1 MAMVVSPHHP
11 VGAAEEIRR
20 FGPTRGVV
28 AIWLP
33 VLNILMGKPYYYPI
47 YQAAEEQDLAI
58 LRPPST
64 AARSSCSTPAWA
76 SPIARAAVRAARKP
90 CSHLLGH

>member
-28 AIWLP
+28 AI
-33 VLNILMGKPYYYPI
+33 
-47 YQAAEEQDLAI
+47 
-58 LRPPST
+58 
-64 AARSSCSTPAWA
+64 
-76 SPIARAAVRAARKP
+76 
-90 CSHLLGH
+90 

>member
-33 VLNILMGKPYYYPI
+33 VLNILMGKPYYYPL

-58 LRPPST
+58 LMHPNGQEGDGATERCH
-64 AARSSCSTPAWA
+64 RRW
-76 SPIARAAVRAARKP
+76 V
-90 CSHLLGH
+90 G